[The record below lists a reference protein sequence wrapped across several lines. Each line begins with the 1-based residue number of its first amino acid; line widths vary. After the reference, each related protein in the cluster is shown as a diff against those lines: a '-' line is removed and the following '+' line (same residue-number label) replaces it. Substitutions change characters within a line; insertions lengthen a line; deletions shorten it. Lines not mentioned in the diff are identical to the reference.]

1 MEIKSK
7 IVIVGAGLAGLTAA
21 IHLSKLGYSV
31 IIIEKNSFPK
41 HKVCGEYISNE
52 VLPYIQWLGI
62 DVESL
67 SPSNIDSLHFS
78 TRNGKSIKAKL
89 PMGGF
94 GLSRYAFDLLLYQKA
109 VENQCE
115 VLQETVDSIDFK
127 DDKFSVYLANN
138 TIITADFV
146 LGAFGK
152 RSNLDQKLS
161 RTFIQ
166 KKSPWLAVK
175 GHFKADLP
183 SNLVGLHH
191 FDGGYCGVSKV
202 ESDVVNIC
210 YLASFKTF
218 KKFEGIP
225 DYESS
230 VLSKNPFLNEIF
242 EKAKPIF
249 DKPLTISQISF
260 DKKNPVEQ
268 HILMI
273 GDSAGLIHPLCGNGM
288 AMAIKSAQIASN
300 LLDDF
305 YQKTILSRE
314 ELEEQYRL
322 QWNKNFKNRLQTGRI
337 LGRIL
342 QHSKLAEILLQ
353 LLIAFPFLLPLIIK
367 NTHGKLI
374 LPSKS

>member
-67 SPSNIDSLHFS
+67 SPSNIDSMHFS

-115 VLQETVDSIDFK
+115 ILQETVDSINFK
-127 DDKFSVYLANN
+127 DDNFSIYLTNN

-152 RSNLDQKLS
+152 RSNLDQKLG

-191 FDGGYCGVSKV
+191 FDGGYCGVSEV
-202 ESDVVNIC
+202 ENDVVNIC

-230 VLSKNPFLNEIF
+230 VLSKNPFLSEIF
-242 EKAKPIF
+242 DKAKPIF

-300 LLDDF
+300 LLNDY
-305 YQKTILSRE
+305 YQKTILSRK
-314 ELEEQYRL
+314 ELEEQYKL
-322 QWNKNFKNRLQTGRI
+322 KWNKNFKNRLQTGRI
-337 LGRIL
+337 LGKIL

>member
-21 IHLSKLGYSV
+21 IHLSKLGYTI

-41 HKVCGEYISNE
+41 HKVCGEYVSNE
-52 VLPYIQWLGI
+52 VIPYLQWLGI

-67 SPSNIDSLHFS
+67 NPSNIDNLHFS

-109 VENQCE
+109 LENKCE
-115 VLQETVDSIDFK
+115 ILQETVDSIDFK
-127 DDKFSVYLANN
+127 DDKFSVYLTNN

-152 RSNLDQKLS
+152 RSNLDQKLG
-161 RTFIQ
+161 RNFIQ

-175 GHFKADLP
+175 GHYKANFP
-183 SNLVGLHH
+183 SDLVGLHH
-191 FDGGYCGVSKV
+191 FDGGYCGISKV
-202 ESDVVNIC
+202 ENDVVNIC
-210 YLASFKTF
+210 YLASYSTF
-218 KKFEGIP
+218 KKYEGIV

-230 VLSKNPFLNEIF
+230 VLSKNPFLKEIL
-242 EKAKPIF
+242 EKVTPIF

-260 DKKNPVEQ
+260 DKKKPIEQ

-288 AMAIKSAQIASN
+288 AMAINSAKIASN
-300 LLDDF
+300 LLDDYF
-305 YQKTILSRE
+305 QNTILSRK
-314 ELEEQYRL
+314 ELEAQYT
-322 QWNKNFKNRLQTGRI
+322 QKWNQNFKNRLQTGRI
-337 LGRIL
+337 LGGIL
-342 QHSKLAEILLQ
+342 QHSKLSEMLLQ
-353 LLIAFPFLLPLIIK
+353 VLIAFPFLLPLIIR
-367 NTHGKLI
+367 NTHGKQI
-374 LPSKS
+374 LPTKS